1 MSALNHYLR
10 RPIERLNRTALQIEY
25 YDPALGTTASR
36 AFISPDSMVP
46 GAGQAINYNRFLY
59 ARGNPLKYTDPT
71 GHTGYDPTGPAWVQE
86 FTDVHKRAPNARD
99 RFDRV
104 VSLNFRGPVSNS
116 RTWTEEDWIENAV
129 RPVLTPTQARKAAG
143 IIVDS
148 SWKPNHAAELG
159 LLTEGVLWAG
169 GKLGTLI
176 GGSAKEGLA
185 HLKTLSGGG
194 VTWFRKSTHKEFCPG
209 IIAPLACTEPEGIYF
224 FDSLFAGPP
233 SAAQGA
239 AIHELMHV
247 IQNTCYV
254 DCRLLSDEAKRFS
267 RYPLSILTGK
277 YYLTPYSALTGWKEY
292 WAEAVTVWVLG
303 PAYPGVPSDINEE
316 DYISD
321 IYGWVEEVLNP

>member
-1 MSALNHYLR
+1 MLR
-10 RPIERLNRTALQIEY
+10 
-25 YDPALGTTASR
+25 
-36 AFISPDSMVP
+36 
-46 GAGQAINYNRFLY
+46 
-59 ARGNPLKYTDPT
+59 
-71 GHTGYDPTGPAWVQE
+71 
-86 FTDVHKRAPNARD
+86 
-99 RFDRV
+99 
-104 VSLNFRGPVSNS
+104 
-116 RTWTEEDWIENAV
+116 
-129 RPVLTPTQARKAAG
+129 
-143 IIVDS
+143 
-148 SWKPNHAAELG
+148 SWACSQR
-159 LLTEGVLWAG
+159 GVLWAG

-321 IYGWVEEVLNP
+321 IYGWVEEVLNPWTFS